1 MSLLNYWQDYIKGK
15 IETLTN
21 DMNTRFNSINNF
33 TLKKYKHNVTITNLG
48 SDSKTTNHIF
58 IDRNNDE
65 YFLGIE
71 SITLSEQVPGNI
83 QINVDKFFIESRGGM
98 GYWITIINNTG
109 EEYNGTVTV
118 NLVFLAK
125 A

>member
-1 MSLLNYWQDYIKGK
+1 MSLLNYWHDYIKEK
-15 IETLTN
+15 IEKVQSDVDSIN
-21 DMNTRFNSINNF
+21 RFNLI
-33 TLKKYKHNVTITNLG
+33 KHQFDITITDLG
-48 SDSKTTNHIF
+48 SDSKTTNYIF

-98 GYWITIINNTG
+98 GYMITIINNTG